1 MISKPE
7 LIFRGEVD
15 RAMNGLWTMTWHE
28 DREINPGVP
37 DLSYVMNG
45 LYYETGWIELKA
57 IRYDPKALQ
66 HKFTLEP
73 SQHTWISKHHSKI
86 PVHLL
91 LAVGDHSTFLVG
103 GEHHKRLAEP
113 ISSEELRLIST
124 AKFDRSAMRRELHD
138 ALKICTDRRRNV
150 QRI

>member
-1 MISKPE
+1 MTTKPE

-45 LYYETGWIELKA
+45 SYYETGWIELKA
-57 IRYDPKALQ
+57 IRYDPKATQ

-73 SQHTWISKHHSKI
+73 SQHTWISKHCTKI

-91 LAVGDHSTFLVG
+91 LAIGDHATFLVSG
-103 GEHHKRLAEP
+103 CHHKRLAEP
-113 ISSEELRLIST
+113 IDLNTLGQIST
-124 AKFDRSAMRRELHD
+124 AKFERSAMRSTLHD
-138 ALKICTDRRRNV
+138 VLKCHTDRRRHV
-150 QRI
+150 

>member
-1 MISKPE
+1 MTTKPE

-45 LYYETGWIELKA
+45 SYYETGWIELKA
-57 IRYDPKALQ
+57 IRYDPKAIQ

-73 SQHTWISKHHSKI
+73 SQHTWISKHCTKI

-91 LAVGDHSTFLVG
+91 LALGDNVTFLVSG
-103 GEHHKRLAEP
+103 CHHKRLAGP
-113 ISSEELRLIST
+113 IDLNTLEQIST
-124 AKFDRSAMRRELHD
+124 AKFERSAMRSTLHD
-138 ALKICTDRRRNV
+138 VLKRYTDRRRHV
-150 QRI
+150 

>member
-1 MISKPE
+1 MTTKPE

-45 LYYETGWIELKA
+45 SYYETGWIELKA
-57 IRYDPKALQ
+57 IRYDPKATQ

-73 SQHTWISKHHSKI
+73 SQHTWISKHCTKI

-91 LAVGDHSTFLVG
+91 LALGDNATFLVSG
-103 GEHHKRLAEP
+103 CHHKRLAGP
-113 ISSEELRLIST
+113 IDLNTLEQIST
-124 AKFDRSAMRRELHD
+124 AKFERSAMRSTLHD
-138 ALKICTDRRRNV
+138 VLKCYTDRRRHV
-150 QRI
+150 